1 MDSTDLPTLTLF
13 DDHPPHQL
21 HMLAGWWA
29 ASCAVCGYTVAS
41 DKRQDRCERQ
51 ARRTP
56 CPVCNPQAAA

>member
-1 MDSTDLPTLTLF
+1 MQQHDLPTLTLF
-13 DDHPPHQL
+13 ADHPEHAL
-21 HMLAGWWA
+21 HLLNGWWT

-56 CPVCNPQAAA
+56 CPVCNQAA